1 MMELSEISKINRA
14 RCERWHSGG
23 ENWNSSDWSNALG
36 GESGEL
42 ALAGLE
48 TLQAILTLAGK
59 AGILQN
65 TVKKVRRHETSVD
78 RIATGRSYNT
88 PELSVLLSRVK
99 DEIADVF
106 LYLDLVANHFDL
118 ELEECIFPKFNRVSK
133 TQGFPERLG
142 ND

>member
-1 MMELSEISKINRA
+1 MDLSDISKINRA

-23 ENWNSSDWSNALG
+23 EEWSAADWSNALG

-48 TLQAILTLAGK
+48 ALQAILTLAGK
-59 AGILQN
+59 TGVLQN
-65 TVKKVRRHETSVD
+65 TIKKVRRHETSVD
-78 RIATGRSYNT
+78 RRATGQSYNT

-99 DEIADVF
+99 DEIADIF
-106 LYLDLVANHFDL
+106 LYLDLVANNFDL

-133 TQGFPERLG
+133 AQGFPERLG
-142 ND
+142 